1 MVKYVPDGNVK
12 FGRIDIDGTGGVSD
26 VMLDNLEGPHSV
38 LTYSLHIDDKV
49 VWKYQLSIPLL
60 PDEIGTG
67 AKARLPPG
75 KVLLDEARLR
85 GWGLQEQIGFV
96 EEKARIVWD
105 GLKES
110 IAPFLN
116 WERKEMRV
124 D

>member
-12 FGRIDIDGTGGVSD
+12 FGQIDIDLYDGTGGASD

-38 LTYSLHIDDKV
+38 LTYSLHVDDKV

-75 KVLLDEARLR
+75 KVLFDEAPLR

-105 GLKES
+105 SLKER
-110 IAPFLN
+110 ITPVLN
-116 WERKEMRV
+116 
-124 D
+124 